1 MKQSN
6 NKNWIIAILIVI
18 CCLLV
23 SVIFVKIEDAVVL
36 NFLSGFSTLL
46 SIVLSVLAI
55 FYTFI
60 TGMES
65 QRVNSNIDKEISNIK
80 GLIDRLDSDI
90 KHNKEIQ
97 SQTLALSEQVEKT
110 IDTIKVSDEN
120 KSMVNELEGLKIQI
134 KAINQNFH
142 KNLEDKK

>member
-23 SVIFVKIEDAVVL
+23 SVIFVKIEDAVLL

-97 SQTLALSEQVEKT
+97 NQTLALSEQVEKT